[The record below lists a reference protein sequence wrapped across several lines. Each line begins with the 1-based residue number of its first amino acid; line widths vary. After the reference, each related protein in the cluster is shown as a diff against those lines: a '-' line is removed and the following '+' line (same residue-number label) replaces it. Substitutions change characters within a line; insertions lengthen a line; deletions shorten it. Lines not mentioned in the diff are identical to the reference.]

1 MEFEELDVSRDPA
14 ALEELVEV
22 HRSRMTP
29 TVVIGE
35 RVLVGFDP
43 DKLEPLL

>member
-1 MEFEELDVSRDPA
+1 MTCDPD

-29 TVVIGE
+29 TLVIGD
-35 RVLVGFDP
+35 RVILGFDREEL
-43 DKLEPLL
+43 DELL

>member
-1 MEFEELDVSRDPA
+1 MTGDAD

-29 TVVIGE
+29 TLVIGG
-35 RVLVGFDP
+35 RVVMGFDP
-43 DKLEPLL
+43 QQIDELLHPG

>member
-1 MEFEELDVSRDPA
+1 VTRDPA

-29 TVVIGE
+29 TLVIGE
-35 RVLVGFDP
+35 RVILGFDRQEL
-43 DKLEPLL
+43 DELL